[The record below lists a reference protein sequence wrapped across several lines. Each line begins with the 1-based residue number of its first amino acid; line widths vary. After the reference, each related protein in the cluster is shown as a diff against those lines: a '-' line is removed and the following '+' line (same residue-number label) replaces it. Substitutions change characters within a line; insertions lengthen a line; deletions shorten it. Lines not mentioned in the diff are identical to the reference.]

1 MRFIFSCGLLLA
13 LAACR
18 SDRVPAQDAEKNSS
32 ASVVTP
38 TTTPEDAAAGLKRD
52 PDGELHMAD
61 WSVTDSQ
68 IGAVMRIGKQRR
80 PSQNDD
86 FAVTT
91 SSRSR
96 HSGTDGAASRIQCVR
111 CWGVPPM
118 NALLVIPR
126 FSNTLHH
133 SLGQT
138 SLSSSTLSAARCG
151 RLPGSSSPVERAA

>member
-91 SSRSR
+91 SSLEVAPGIRVGCSQD
-96 HSGTDGAASRIQCVR
+96 SVR
-111 CWGVPPM
+111 
-118 NALLVIPR
+118 ALL
-126 FSNTLHH
+126 
-133 SLGQT
+133 
-138 SLSSSTLSAARCG
+138 G
-151 RLPGSSSPVERAA
+151 RPTHERVVGDTTILEYASPFIGPDESVEFHIVGGTVRQIAWIFFPG

>member
-18 SDRVPAQDAEKNSS
+18 SDRAPAQDAEKNSS

-38 TTTPEDAAAGLKRD
+38 TTTPEDAAAGLKPD

-91 SSRSR
+91 SSLEVAPGIRVGCSQD
-96 HSGTDGAASRIQCVR
+96 SVR
-111 CWGVPPM
+111 
-118 NALLVIPR
+118 ALLPPPTPHRLDADSSIPCPPKP
-126 FSNTLHH
+126 FT
-133 SLGQT
+133 
-138 SLSSSTLSAARCG
+138 
-151 RLPGSSSPVERAA
+151 